1 MEDVLSC
8 SRLYSLAAEYLET
21 LERDKRIVAARYVA
35 RFRERPTTGRDM
47 GFVQFVESKLN
58 SEQNSA

>member
-1 MEDVLSC
+1 MEDVLTAS
-8 SRLYSLAAEYLET
+8 SLYRLAAEYLET

-35 RFRERPTTGRDM
+35 KFRDAPTSGRDM

-58 SEQNSA
+58 GAQKTS

>member
-1 MEDVLSC
+1 MEDVLNT
-8 SRLYSLAAEYLET
+8 SRLYALASEYIET

-35 RFRERPTTGRDM
+35 KFREKPNGGRDM

-58 SEQNSA
+58 GGQETA